1 MTQQTLVAICL
12 VWVKIRKSYTYIY
25 TNHRTSFVAKYR
37 EETSTN
43 LTYLYFLYLF
53 ISIQVQRAIW
63 FEKSRLLIWR
73 DKWPS
78 CVVGPPLTA
87 CHRSTLSCLVFS
99 PVLALHQGYFLCLRS
114 ICWSPEDVKLLLLV
128 LVLFAVICPQ
138 ADGSTDVNA
147 QSPVA
152 PNWIRMADMWSTC
165 TGQHWRGGN
174 TQNIIHSHKMNC
186 FYSQGKRVWYGRRC
200 KKW

>member
-12 VWVKIRKSYTYIY
+12 VWVKIRKSYTY
-25 TNHRTSFVAKYR
+25 TNHRTSFVAKEKR
-37 EETSTN
+37 H
-43 LTYLYFLYLF
+43 LLIWLYLYFLFFCQHTITSTRINL
-53 ISIQVQRAIW
+53 